1 MRRGVRLGIDPGQ
14 VRIGVAASDPDGVL
28 AVPVETVPRGD
39 GDLARIAACS
49 VERSAMEIIVGLPR
63 SMSGAEGPAAKVA
76 RGFAQQLA
84 ATVGVDVRLVDER
97 LSTVSA
103 TRSLQASGRDSRSGR
118 AVIDQA
124 AAVVLLQFALD
135 VERSSGRPAGQL
147 VAPAAVPPSSTE
159 PS

>member
-63 SMSGAEGPAAKVA
+63 SLSGAEGPAAKAA

-147 VAPAAVPPSSTE
+147 VAPPAVPPSSTE
-159 PS
+159 PP

>member
-63 SMSGAEGPAAKVA
+63 SMSGAEGPAAKAA

-147 VAPAAVPPSSTE
+147 VAPPAVPPSSTE
-159 PS
+159 PP

>member
-1 MRRGVRLGIDPGQ
+1 
-14 VRIGVAASDPDGVL
+14 
-28 AVPVETVPRGD
+28 
-39 GDLARIAACS
+39 
-49 VERSAMEIIVGLPR
+49 
-63 SMSGAEGPAAKVA
+63 MSGAEGPAAKAA

-147 VAPAAVPPSSTE
+147 VAPPAVPPSSTE
-159 PS
+159 PP

>member
-63 SMSGAEGPAAKVA
+63 SLSGAEGPAAKAA

-147 VAPAAVPPSSTE
+147 VARPTVPPASAE